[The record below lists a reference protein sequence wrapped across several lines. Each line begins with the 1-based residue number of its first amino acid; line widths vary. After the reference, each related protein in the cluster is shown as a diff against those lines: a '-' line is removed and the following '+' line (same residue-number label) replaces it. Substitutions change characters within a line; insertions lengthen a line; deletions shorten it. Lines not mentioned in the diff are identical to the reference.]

1 MTAFMTAL
9 LLIILS
15 FVLASGLVYALAAAR
30 EHPARQTRDRLDRI
44 TGRFAAPSS
53 MPEPAPDVAA
63 ETALRLDALPTMTR
77 WLSQSDWEPR
87 LRLLMLQADLR
98 LRPAEWLALCA
109 GIALAGFVL
118 GLLAAHGL
126 LGGLLVGAVGLAVP
140 QIVLQTKRDARRRR
154 FNTQLPDALMLLTSA
169 LRAGYSFSQAVQTVA
184 EELPPPLALEF
195 GWVAGE
201 VSLGVPLDI
210 ALGRV
215 AARVQS
221 PDLEL
226 VLTAILIQLPL
237 GGNLAEVLD
246 AIAETIRERVRI
258 AGEVQTLTAE
268 GRLSAG
274 LLIVL
279 APVLALALYLKNP
292 SYFQPLVDSPLGHIL
307 IAGSFLGQIIG
318 GLIIKRMVALDV

>member
-1 MTAFMTAL
+1 MTLFLWVM
-9 LLIILS
+9 LS
-15 FVLASGLVYALAAAR
+15 FVLAAGSVYALSEAR
-30 EHPARQTRDRLDRI
+30 ARSARQTRDRLDRI
-44 TGRFAAPSS
+44 TGRFAAP
-53 MPEPAPDVAA
+53 PPKAGAAPGVQA
-63 ETALRLDALPTMTR
+63 EARLRPDALPTITR
-77 WLSQSDWEPR
+77 WLSESDWGPR

-98 LRPAEWLALCA
+98 LRPAEWIALCSA
-109 GIALAGFVL
+109 ICLVSFL
-118 GLLAAHGL
+118 MGLLAAHGL
-126 LGGLLVGAVGLAVP
+126 LGGFGLGAVGLAASQV
-140 QIVLQTKRDARRRR
+140 ILQTRRDARRRR

-195 GWVAGE
+195 GWVSGE
-201 VSLGVPLDI
+201 VHLGVPLDI

-221 PDLEL
+221 ADLEL
-226 VLTAILIQLPL
+226 VITAILIQLPL

-292 SYFQPLVDSPLGHIL
+292 SYFQPLLDSPLGHTL
-307 IAGSFLGQIIG
+307 IIGSFVGQIVG

>member
-1 MTAFMTAL
+1 MTAFL
-9 LLIILS
+9 PIILS
-15 FVLASGLVYALAAAR
+15 FILAAGLVYALTEAR
-30 EHPARQTRDRLDRI
+30 ARSARQTRDRLDRI
-44 TGRFAAPSS
+44 TGRFASLPPDAK
-53 MPEPAPDVAA
+53 PAPGVHS
-63 ETALRLDALPTMTR
+63 ETALRPDALPTVTR
-77 WLSQSDWEPR
+77 WLSESDWGPR

-98 LRPAEWLALCA
+98 LRPAEWIALCA
-109 GIALAGFVL
+109 GAGLTSFLL
-118 GLLAAHGL
+118 GLLSAHGL
-126 LGGLLVGAVGLAVP
+126 LAGLLLGAVGLAVP
-140 QIVLQTKRDARRRR
+140 QMVLQTRRDARRRR
-154 FNTQLPDALMLLTSA
+154 FNMQLPDALMLLTSA

-195 GWVAGE
+195 RWVSGE
-201 VSLGVPLDI
+201 VSLGVPMDV

-221 PDLEL
+221 SDLEL
-226 VLTAILIQLPL
+226 VITAILIQLPL

-274 LLIVL
+274 LLIIL

-292 SYFQPLVDSPLGHIL
+292 SYFQPLLDSPLGHIL
-307 IAGSFLGQIIG
+307 IIGSFFGQIVG